1 MSWTDPL
8 PTSIMTPPT
17 SPDLPDT
24 TDKQPVLSEAEAKKL
39 KQRIKVS
46 EKFRNSDFKVHYD
59 TSRRLMKGRHW
70 AEGKGPSTTSS
81 QDSKVIVNILKP
93 IVRTK
98 VATVGFRYPEF
109 DLTPMTQQSQ
119 DRAHIATSAMR
130 YMWKISKTQRE
141 AVRALH
147 DKEVYSFGVV
157 MTGWDFQTKAGVVR
171 KDGRDP
177 VVGEGN
183 DTLDFAKMAEMV
195 SKTGEPTTQTPPDD
209 IIVDQFYCR
218 RISPWNFLVDPEAD
232 WVLDNHEFLGY
243 IESVPLVQL
252 KKDKRLKNTSDL
264 QGSGMGLASFLDEEV
279 RNDERKHPT
288 DIKRVKVY
296 HYFEKRRQLYVMFCE
311 EHDKPL
317 LVEKWAW
324 EHGRYPFRILHSMKD
339 EDLFY
344 DDTPVEEVM
353 SQQEELNVTRTML
366 RNHIRRGARK
376 YGVARGMLDRIAKE
390 QLKSSIDGAIVEHNG
405 GPGDKVINPIDHAP
419 LVPEIYRTDEW
430 AERDMRFITGLDEYD
445 TNSVGKTRRTAEEV
459 SQIRQAGGSRAQS
472 DAQAFEQFCAEIGE
486 DLLDLLMQYA
496 TKVTSIPIYGPN
508 DNVQSWQGFTADDI
522 KGEYLVDVY
531 IGSTQPRTSTQTQQ
545 TYSWLLQT
553 LAPYAQMPDPV
564 TGGPTINIK
573 ALLKGLLSAFPD
585 IRNVDDILTP
595 DQPPQQPMMQPGGG
609 PAPPEFPGGVG
620 APNEPML

>member
-1 MSWTDPL
+1 MWNDQMPL
-8 PTSIMTPPT
+8 PAPELMPPV
-17 SPDLPDT
+17 PDT
-24 TDKQPVLSEAEAKKL
+24 PADPDDDKISLSAKEASKL
-39 KQRIKVS
+39 KQRLKIS
-46 EKFRNSDFKVHYD
+46 EKFRNSDFKSHYD
-59 TSRRLMKGRHW
+59 TSRRLVKGKTW
-70 AEGKGPSTTSS
+70 AEGKGPTTNESR
-81 QDSKVIVNILKP
+81 VIVNILKP

-98 VATVGFRYPEF
+98 VATIGFRYPEF
-109 DLTPMTQQSQ
+109 DLTPMTQQSA

-130 YMWKISKTQRE
+130 YMWKVSKTQRE
-141 AVRALH
+141 VVRALH

-157 MTGWDFQTKAGVVR
+157 MTGWQFETKAGVVR
-171 KDGRDP
+171 KDGREE
-177 VVGEGN
+177 VAGEG
-183 DTLDFAKMAEMV
+183 DDALDFAKMAEMV
-195 SKTGEPTTQTPPDD
+195 SKTGEPTTATPPDD

-218 RISPWNFLVDPEAD
+218 RISPWNFLVDPEGD

-243 IESVPLVQL
+243 IENVPVSQI
-252 KKDKRLKNTSDL
+252 KKDPRLKNNADL
-264 QGSGMGLASFLDEEV
+264 KGDSRGLSTFLDEDV
-279 RNDERKHPT
+279 RQDETKHPT

-296 HYFEKRRQLYVMFCE
+296 HYFEKARQLYVMFCE

-353 SQQEELNVTRTML
+353 SQQEELNVTRTAL

-405 GPGDKVINPIDHAP
+405 GPGDKVINPIEHAP
-419 LVPEIYRTDEW
+419 LIPEIYKTAEW
-430 AERDMRFITGLDEYD
+430 AMEDVRFMTGLDEYD
-445 TNSVGKTRRTAEEV
+445 TNTVGKTRRTAEEV
-459 SQIRQAGGSRAQS
+459 SQIRQAGGSRAQQ
-472 DAQAFEQFCAEIGE
+472 DAQAFEQLCAEVGE
-486 DLLDLLMQYA
+486 DCLDLMMQYA
-496 TKVTSIPIYGPN
+496 QRVVSIPVYGPN
-508 DNVQSWQGFTADDI
+508 DNVQAWSGFTADDI
-522 KGEYLVDVY
+522 KGEYIVDVY
-531 IGSTQPRTSTQTQQ
+531 IGSTQPKTSVQTQQ

-553 LAPYAQMPDPV
+553 LAPYAQMPDPA

-585 IRNVDDILTP
+585 IRNVDEILTP
-595 DQPPQQPMMQPGGG
+595 NP
-609 PAPPEFPGGVG
+609 PAPPLAPPGGAPAAPTFPGGVG